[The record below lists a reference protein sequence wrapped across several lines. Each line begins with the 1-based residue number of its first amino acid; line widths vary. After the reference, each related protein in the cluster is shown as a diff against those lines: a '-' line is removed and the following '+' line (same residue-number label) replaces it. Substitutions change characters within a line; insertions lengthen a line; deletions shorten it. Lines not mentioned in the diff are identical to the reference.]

1 MTILSKLGI
10 IYYGLNSGR
19 SILGGIF
26 TKGIK
31 DMKITFKDDQTEQDL
46 EFSIDTGCLI
56 MKNEDYYFEFSDS
69 QGLIAYLNYLYEDI
83 KGEPVPPLK
92 ELL

>member
-1 MTILSKLGI
+1 
-10 IYYGLNSGR
+10 
-19 SILGGIF
+19 
-26 TKGIK
+26 
-31 DMKITFKDDQTEQDL
+31 MKIIFKDNQTEQNL
-46 EFSIDTGCLI
+46 EFSIKEGSLI
-56 MKNEDYYFEFSDS
+56 MENEDYHFEFSDS